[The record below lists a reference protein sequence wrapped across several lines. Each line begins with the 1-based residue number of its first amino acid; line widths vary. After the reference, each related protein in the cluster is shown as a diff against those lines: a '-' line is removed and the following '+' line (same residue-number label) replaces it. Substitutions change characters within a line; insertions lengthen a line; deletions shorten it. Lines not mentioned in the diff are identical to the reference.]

1 MPRRPFFAI
10 LLAPA
15 VVALGVSS
23 RGLAHHSDARFDR
36 CRLVILTGEIDRV
49 LWRNPHV
56 ELVLLS
62 SEGPAYTVIWL
73 NLQQLKRE
81 NVEPNALR
89 VGDRIEVTGAKQPE
103 DNSRVIGLVTA
114 IRRSSDG
121 WSWSRPRPSC

>member
-1 MPRRPFFAI
+1 M
-10 LLAPA
+10 
-15 VVALGVSS
+15 
-23 RGLAHHSDARFDR
+23 AHHSDARFDR
-36 CRLVILTGEIDRV
+36 CHPVILTGEIDRV

-103 DNSRVIGLVTA
+103 DNSRVIALVTA

-121 WSWSRPRPSC
+121 WSWSRPRQSC